1 MHGDEGVAAAIKTT
15 EVLFGSE
22 PFTDLPAAIVREAF
36 TDAPS
41 VEVPRRLISDGL
53 PVHKFLVEAQA
64 CASQSEAKRLVSQG
78 AVRLNNV
85 VVSDAERPMGDADV
99 TADAIVVIRLGK
111 KRYNLATL
119 M

>member
-1 MHGDEGVAAAIKTT
+1 MRSPRSPPNTPRPHLREGQKRLAAEATRIVHGDEGVAAAIKTT

-36 TDAPS
+36 ADAPS

-64 CASQSEAKRLVSQG
+64 CASQLRRNAWS
-78 AVRLNNV
+78 VRV
-85 VVSDAERPMGDADV
+85 QCA
-99 TADAIVVIRLGK
+99 
-111 KRYNLATL
+111 
-119 M
+119 